1 MLVMPGVAQA
11 GQDGLAEALGWQQ
24 RPQPLSRPPPQQRT
38 DDRQIGE
45 CVHPERRDNAVSRY
59 HQTAE
64 RRSDGARHIHAGAV
78 GGNRRRQ
85 IGLGNQLRHDRLPGR
100 HRQRP
105 GGADQEGEQQ
115 EIARCRQTQTDN
127 RGINR
132 RDRGRQR
139 FNDEQEFP
147 LVENVGERAGGN
159 REQENRQRARRLHQS
174 DDQRIGIEAGHQPAR
189 CGAVHPPA
197 DIGDQRRR
205 PDDGK
210 GGMAKRRPKDG
221 ALSAAPWAVLMPPP
235 RARKRRI
242 RSQVPCR
249 RQIHGRRSVGA
260 RLCRRLTRRLSRSWA
275 SSEPYAPQCK
285 AMLRE

>member
-1 MLVMPGVAQA
+1 MARDTFTPALLAAIAGGRSSLATSCGTTACQA
-11 GQDGLAEALGWQQ
+11 GTVE
-24 RPQPLSRPPPQQRT
+24 
-38 DDRQIGE
+38 
-45 CVHPERRDNAVSRY
+45 
-59 HQTAE
+59 
-64 RRSDGARHIHAGAV
+64 
-78 GGNRRRQ
+78 
-85 IGLGNQLRHDRLPGR
+85 
-100 HRQRP
+100 RP

-132 RDRGRQR
+132 RDRGRQQ

-210 GGMAKRRPKDG
+210 GGTAKRRPK
-221 ALSAAPWAVLMPPP
+221 
-235 RARKRRI
+235 RRRPI
-242 RSQVPCR
+242 RSALGGAHAAGAGADASAPSGASGVPRSRSR
-249 RQIHGRRSVGA
+249 RQIHGRKRPQRRRPPLRS
-260 RLCRRLTRRLSRSWA
+260 RD
-275 SSEPYAPQCK
+275 
-285 AMLRE
+285 